1 MAAFPGRVPCIEL
14 LAATS
19 AHSDVSVA
27 GWVRTKRESK
37 DFAFI
42 ELNDGSC
49 LANLQVIVDAT
60 TAGYDSIGAIGT
72 GTAIAA
78 HGELVESPGKGQRW
92 ELKADSLTVV
102 GHCDDDYPLQKKR
115 HSDEFLR
122 SIAHLRPRTNKFGAL
137 ARLRSRLSFA
147 VHQFFQR
154 RGFHYIHT
162 PIITGSDCEGA
173 GEMFRVT
180 TLDPYRAAGA
190 PAPTMDEDFFGKPAH
205 LTVSGQLSVE
215 TYCLAL
221 SKVYTFG
228 PTFRAENSNTSR
240 HMAEFW
246 MIEPEIAFADIHD
259 DMQLAEDM
267 VRELV
272 SFVREECAEDLD
284 LFARFVDTTLLDR
297 LDQLLAS
304 EFVRLSYSDAIDILK
319 TSGRKFEFA
328 PAWGHDLQSEHERFL
343 TEEHCKGPV
352 FVYDWPREIKAFYMR
367 CNDDGRT
374 VAAMDLLIPQV
385 GELIGGSAREERLAE
400 LRMRIGELGFDE
412 KDYWWYLDTRR
423 FGSVPHAG
431 FGLGFERFLMF
442 VTGITNI
449 RDVIP
454 FPRTPR
460 HLEF

>member
-1 MAAFPGRVPCIEL
+1 MAAFPGRVPCVDL
-14 LAATS
+14 LAASS
-19 AHSDVSVA
+19 AHQGVTVA

-37 DFAFI
+37 EFAFL

-49 LANLQVIVDAT
+49 LANLQIIVDAGS
-60 TAGYDSIGAIGT
+60 AGYEHIGSVGT

-78 HGELVESPGKGQRW
+78 RGDLVESPGKGQRW

-115 HSDEFLR
+115 HTDEFLR
-122 SIAHLRPRTNKFGAL
+122 SIAHLRARTNKYGAL
-137 ARLRSRLSFA
+137 ARVRSRLSFA
-147 VHQFFQR
+147 IHQFFQR

-180 TLDPYRAAGA
+180 TLDPYRAAGSA
-190 PAPTMDEDFFGKPAH
+190 AQTMDDDFFGKEAH

-215 TYCLAL
+215 TYALAL

-272 SFVREECAEDLD
+272 SFAREDCAEDLD
-284 LFARFVDTTLLDR
+284 LFARFVDTTLLAR
-297 LDQLLAS
+297 LDQVLHS
-304 EFVRLSYSDAIDILK
+304 EFVRLSYTDAIDILK
-319 TSGRKFEFA
+319 KSGRTFEYA
-328 PAWGHDLQSEHERFL
+328 PEWGRDLQSEHERFL

-367 CNDDGRT
+367 GNDDGRT

-385 GELIGGSAREERLAE
+385 GELVGGSAREERLE
-400 LRMRIGELGFDE
+400 QLRVRINELGFDE